1 MKKYLLMLLVAVAGL
16 LQSCLKKGLD
26 ELPAFKDA
34 NITRF
39 DFEYRWNDN
48 GTFRVIRFNT
58 AAPVVNGKTITVT
71 TTVPAAT
78 GSFTTTVRNGVSAA
92 NIVGMCDL
100 STAATIKPV
109 SGAPALGA
117 PGDYSKP
124 ASYEVTAADGVTKNT
139 WTLQLT
145 FVK

>member
-1 MKKYLLMLLVAVAGL
+1 MKKYLLIILVAVTGL
-16 LQSCLKKGLD
+16 LSSCLKKGLD
-26 ELPAFKDA
+26 ELPAFKGA

-58 AAPVVNGKTITVT
+58 AAPVVNGKTIAVT
-71 TTVPAAT
+71 TTVPAAA
-78 GSFTTTVRNGVSAA
+78 GNFTAAVRNGVSAA
-92 NIVGMCDL
+92 NIVGMCDV
-100 STAATIKPV
+100 STAASIKPV
-109 SGAPALGA
+109 NGSPALGT

-145 FVK
+145 LIK